1 MLALARVRYCAPLR
15 GGLES
20 SSYDYKIVYVHF
32 LFSRR
37 FPLHLC
43 SFSLVPVM
51 SCKRESESVC
61 NAGNCFLALETLKN
75 DVKILKEENRELQSK
90 NLLLSEEIKDVK
102 EQFDSRLELDLKSI
116 DELGKITKELNRAN
130 AHSAEQSQQLEEA
143 NRKLA
148 AAQSENAQLK
158 ERVKVL
164 EAAVGIRKEEAD
176 VPDPKSRMPSS
187 RRREFIRYS

>member
-1 MLALARVRYCAPLR
+1 
-15 GGLES
+15 
-20 SSYDYKIVYVHF
+20 
-32 LFSRR
+32 
-37 FPLHLC
+37 
-43 SFSLVPVM
+43 M

-61 NAGNCFLALETLKN
+61 NAENCFLAIETLKN
-75 DVKILKEENRELQSK
+75 DVKILREENRELQSK

-102 EQFDSRLELDLKSI
+102 EQLDRRLELDLKSI
-116 DELGKITKELNRAN
+116 EQLEKITKELNRAN

-148 AAQSENAQLK
+148 TAQSENAQLK

-176 VPDPKSRMPSS
+176 VPDLQSRMPSS